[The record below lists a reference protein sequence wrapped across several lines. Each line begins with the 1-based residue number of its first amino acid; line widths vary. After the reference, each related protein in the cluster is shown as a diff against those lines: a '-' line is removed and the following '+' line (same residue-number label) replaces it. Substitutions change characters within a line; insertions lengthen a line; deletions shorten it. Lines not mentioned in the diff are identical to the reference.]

1 MLSFK
6 ENSIAG
12 ETDFFVQYIP
22 TKTQNSSVLSDSKLQ
37 FLIKSQKINYINSP
51 ISLTFHTLTAIIQN
65 IN

>member
-22 TKTQNSSVLSDSKLQ
+22 PKTQNSSVLSDSKLQ
-37 FLIKSQKINYINSP
+37 FLIKSQKINYIHSP

>member
-22 TKTQNSSVLSDSKLQ
+22 TKTQNSSVLPDSKLQ
-37 FLIKSQKINYINSP
+37 FLIKSQKINYIHSP
-51 ISLTFHTLTAIIQN
+51 I
-65 IN
+65 